1 MLMNRVNI
9 FPVCV
14 EEEVG
19 HFQYL
24 LFLQLRIIIW
34 SHSVVVKKN

>member
-1 MLMNRVNI
+1 MNRVNR
-9 FPVCV
+9 FLACV

-19 HFQYL
+19 HFLYL
-24 LFLQLRIIIW
+24 LFLKLHIIIW